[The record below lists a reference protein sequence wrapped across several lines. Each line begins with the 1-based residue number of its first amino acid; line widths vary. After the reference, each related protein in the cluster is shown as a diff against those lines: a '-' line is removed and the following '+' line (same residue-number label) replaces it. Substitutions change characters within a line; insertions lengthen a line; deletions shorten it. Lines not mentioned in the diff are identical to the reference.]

1 MVKTVFLK
9 GKRGQRLKTPV
20 AVDIPETRN
29 LEEKR
34 LQEYIMDGCLYKM
47 PRLLPFTFENRSMM
61 ELARHLFLHNSD
73 SQAVFV
79 GYARRILRFS
89 IWLGATPDEMIGRC
103 KDSEGSIVT
112 KAVSEMERKLDEYAM
127 HLQRRKISPNTVV
140 SELRSIR
147 GLFTSN
153 YVSLGR
159 SWHRPAI
166 NIYDCRAPRI
176 EELRRML
183 NVADLRDRLIVTVLA
198 VSGLRSGTLVKLKYL
213 HVKKDLEKQTVPIH
227 LRIDADITK
236 GKYRSYATF
245 LNQEAVDYLKAYLD
259 VRRIGTSSI
268 PPENITDESP
278 LIRAAFAK
286 AVRPL
291 SVSELQTRV
300 QNLFFKAGIRRKKQG
315 TIRYDLTVHG
325 IRKFFSTQM
334 SFLGVQKE
342 YIQYMMGHKTD
353 RYFDAEL
360 EGIEYL
366 RHVYKMSN
374 ISIRPHAEIGKL
386 TILRE
391 IIHRLGLNPE
401 EILKPDALQSLDSL
415 RPQ

>member
-1 MVKTVFLK
+1 MVNTVFSK

-20 AVDIPETRN
+20 TVDIPETQN

-47 PRLLPFTFENRSMM
+47 PRLLPFTFENKSMM
-61 ELARHLFLHNSD
+61 ELARHLFLHNGD

-89 IWLGATPDEMIGRC
+89 TWLGATPDEMITRC
-103 KDSEGSIVT
+103 RDSEGNLIA
-112 KAVSEMERKLDEYAM
+112 KAVAEMERNLDLYAM
-127 HLQRRKISPNTVV
+127 HLQGRKISPNTVV

-153 YVSLGR
+153 YVSLCR
-159 SWHRPAI
+159 HWHMPAI
-166 NIYDCRAPRI
+166 NIHQCRAPRK
-176 EELRRML
+176 EELRKML

-213 HVKKDLEKQTVPIH
+213 HVRKDLEKQIVPIH

-236 GKYRSYATF
+236 GKYRSYSTF

-259 VRRIGTSSI
+259 VRRVGTCSI
-268 PPENITDESP
+268 PPETITDESP
-278 LIRAAFAK
+278 LIKAAFAR
-286 AVRPL
+286 AVKPL
-291 SVSELQTRV
+291 SVSELERRV
-300 QNLFFKAGIRRKKQG
+300 HKLFFKAGILQKKQG

-334 SFLGVQKE
+334 SFLGVQRE

-374 ISIRPHAEIGKL
+374 ISIRPQAEIGKL

-391 IIHRLGLNPE
+391 IMHRLGLNPE
-401 EILKPDALQSLDSL
+401 EILKPETLQSSNSL
-415 RPQ
+415 QS

>member
-1 MVKTVFLK
+1 MVNTVFLK

-20 AVDIPETRN
+20 TVDIPETQN

-47 PRLLPFTFENRSMM
+47 PRLLPFTFENKSMM

-89 IWLGATPDEMIGRC
+89 TWLGATPDEMISRC
-103 KDSEGSIVT
+103 KDSEGNLVT
-112 KAVSEMERKLDEYAM
+112 KAVTEIERKLDEYAI
-127 HLQRRKISPNTVV
+127 HLQGKKIAPNTVN

-159 SWHRPAI
+159 HWHVPAI
-166 NIYDCRAPRI
+166 NIHDCRAPRI
-176 EELRRML
+176 EELRKML
-183 NVADLRDRLIVTVLA
+183 NVADLRDRLIVTILA

-213 HVKKDLEKQTVPIH
+213 HVRKDLEKQIVPIH

-236 GKYRSYATF
+236 GKYRSYSTF
-245 LNQEAVDYLKAYLD
+245 LNQEAVDYLRAYLD
-259 VRRIGTSSI
+259 VRRMGTYSI
-268 PPENITDESP
+268 PPETITDESP
-278 LIRAAFAK
+278 LIRAAYAR

-291 SVSELQTRV
+291 SVLELQRRIHK
-300 QNLFFKAGIRRKKQG
+300 LFFKAGILQKKQG

-334 SFLGVQKE
+334 SFLGVQRE

-374 ISIRPHAEIGKL
+374 ISIRPQAEIGKL

-391 IIHRLGLNPE
+391 IMHRLGLNPE
-401 EILKPDALQSLDSL
+401 EILKPETLQSSNSL
-415 RPQ
+415 QS